1 MAANMAVT
9 NITLV
14 RNTGTVCTG
23 TAIGDDTVTL
33 TITPTQSCNKLVLI
47 ITSTGATGFDVDIAA
62 GDYWAATAMTTVAIA
77 QNVPK
82 AFVFEA
88 ANYMKYVSGDN
99 DDTIVVTLGADAT
112 TTVAYQCLELP

>member
-1 MAANMAVT
+1 MAVT
-9 NITLV
+9 NISLV
-14 RNTGTVCTG
+14 KNTGTAVTG

-33 TITPTQSCNKLVLI
+33 TITPTQRCDKLVLI
-47 ITSTGATGFDVDIAA
+47 ITSTGATGFDVDVAA
-62 GDYWAATAMTTVAIA
+62 GDYWAGVAMTTVAIV

-88 ANYMKYVSGDN
+88 ARFMKNVDAA

-112 TTVAYQCLELP
+112 TTTSYQCLELP